1 MASNIFTGL
10 EFTEHT
16 CYDLILINHDR
27 NIDAVKFAR
36 ILRKVGVQTPI
47 ILVKEDSSS
56 DLLEV
61 EGGSLFGCLLQK
73 PFSSTVLCEAMH
85 FSLKRNI
92 SSLSTKPHSHK
103 VKRGD
108 ASTKKVTKINKNDMK
123 KLIDSYCGQT
133 TSSAPT
139 FDPFPDTNTFPIMD
153 PLPDI
158 NIDRLLQQ
166 GDFDMVYLS
175 NCALLPSTM

>member
-1 MASNIFTGL
+1 
-10 EFTEHT
+10 
-16 CYDLILINHDR
+16 
-27 NIDAVKFAR
+27 
-36 ILRKVGVQTPI
+36 
-47 ILVKEDSSS
+47 
-56 DLLEV
+56 
-61 EGGSLFGCLLQK
+61 
-73 PFSSTVLCEAMH
+73 
-85 FSLKRNI
+85 
-92 SSLSTKPHSHK
+92 
-103 VKRGD
+103 
-108 ASTKKVTKINKNDMK
+108 MK

-139 FDPFPDTNTFPIMD
+139 FDPFPDTNTFPTFPITD